1 MSPKHSIKD
10 KENPFTKRRE
20 PLGFMLWLGVLGS
33 SLLFGVIFLE
43 YLLRMDGGNWHFV
56 ALPDMFWLST
66 LVILFSSITLHEAN
80 LAFIQERFLHY
91 RIFLAATLML
101 GVTFM
106 LLQGVGWLEMIEGG
120 GMVNQGTSFG
130 FIYLLTG
137 LHLLHILIGVIY
149 LGVMFRKAL
158 KNRTYI
164 DAFVYSV
171 NPPNLLRLKLI
182 TRYWHFVDILW
193 VAVFLLFLS
202 LSFFN
207 A

>member
-137 LHLLHILIGVIY
+137 LHLLHILVGVIY